1 MSKAIF
7 TLTFLLLA
15 TSFGS
20 FAQTSPN
27 SEIKNY
33 VLKLK
38 ESLKLSEQQYSKVL
52 TIYTNTAK
60 KIEELRSSSEQK
72 PSAVE
77 DSLSEL
83 SFEIGVELLDVLTP
97 YQWRDWMTV
106 KDKIEAP
113 APINQ

>member
-1 MSKAIF
+1 MAKAIIIF
-7 TLTFLLLA
+7 IFLLLA
-15 TSFGS
+15 ISVVN

-27 SEIKNY
+27 TEIKNY

-38 ESLKLSEQQYSKVL
+38 ESLKLTEQQYSRVL
-52 TIYTNTAK
+52 AIYTNTAR
-60 KIEELRSSSEQK
+60 KIDELRNSNEKK

-83 SFEIGVELLDVLTP
+83 SFQIGVDLLDVLTP